1 MSLLATTALALSAG
15 VAYAEISM
23 SGSARMGLYYD
34 GADTEL
40 DNRFT
45 VNIDGKIETTSGLT
59 FGARM
64 RLRST
69 DGADSGTTDS
79 PNGARVYMTSGP
91 VTVAV
96 GNINGAID
104 SMPNLYHSEVGY
116 AYNIAAGDVVT
127 VDYDAYASN
136 GGELGAEVI
145 YSSDSFGAHLSVTDS
160 SLGSTNNRTAAHIS
174 YTVGGWTLAVGTQ
187 QDDVAGNDLTVVTA
201 AGTVGDYGIG
211 FSAADNDG
219 TTKMT
224 LAGSATM
231 GATGVSAFVSDE
243 EDATDMAF
251 GLGLTY
257 DLGGASLGAGVQ
269 QDTSGDNQAEVGVS
283 FSF

>member
-1 MSLLATTALALSAG
+1 MALSAG
-15 VAYAEISM
+15 VAYADISM
-23 SGSARMGLYYD
+23 SGDARMGVYND
-34 GADTEL
+34 GTDTTL

-45 VNIDGKIETTSGLT
+45 VNIDGKMETTSGLT

-64 RLRST
+64 RIRSN
-69 DGADSGTTDS
+69 DGAATA

-96 GNINGAID
+96 GNISGAID

-127 VDYDAYASN
+127 VGYDGYSSN
-136 GGELGAEVI
+136 GGRLGAEVI
-145 YSSDSFGAHLSVTDS
+145 YSSDSFGAHLSVTNSD
-160 SLGSTNNRTAAHIS
+160 LGSATDRTALHVS
-174 YTVGGWTLAVGTQ
+174 YTTGGWTLAVGTQ
-187 QDDVAGNDLTVVTA
+187 QSDTAGEDLTVVTA
-201 AGTVGDYGIG
+201 AGAVGDFGIG

-231 GATGVSAFVSDE
+231 GATGVSAFVSDLE
-243 EDATDMAF
+243 GAADMAF

-257 DLGGASLGAGVQ
+257 DLGGASLGAGLQ
-269 QDTSGDNQAEVGVS
+269 RDHAGDNAAELGIS

>member
-1 MSLLATTALALSAG
+1 MKKVLLATTALALSAG

-34 GADTEL
+34 GADTTL

-45 VNIDGKIETTSGLT
+45 VNIDGKVETTSGMT

-64 RLRST
+64 RLRTS
-69 DGADSGTTDS
+69 DGAAGTS

-127 VDYDAYASN
+127 VSYDGYSST

-187 QDDVAGNDLTVVTA
+187 QDDVAGNDLIVVTA

-243 EDATDMAF
+243 EGATDTAF

>member
-1 MSLLATTALALSAG
+1 MKKVLLATTALTLSAG
-15 VAYAEISM
+15 VAYADISL
-23 SGSARMGLYYD
+23 SGDARMGVYND
-34 GADTEL
+34 GTDTTL

-45 VNIDGKIETTSGLT
+45 VNIDGKMETTSGLT
-59 FGARM
+59 FGAR
-64 RLRST
+64 LRARSS
-69 DGADSGTTDS
+69 DGAAATL
-79 PNGARVYMTSGP
+79 NGARVYMTSGA

-96 GNINGAID
+96 GNIKGAID

-127 VDYDAYASN
+127 VGYDGYSST
-136 GGELGAEVI
+136 GSRLGAEVI

-160 SLGSTNNRTAAHIS
+160 DLGSATDRTALHVS
-174 YTVGGWTLAVGTQ
+174 YTTGGWTLAVGTQ
-187 QDDVAGNDLTVVTA
+187 QSDTAGEDLTVVTA
-201 AGTVGDYGIG
+201 AGAVGDFGIG

-231 GATGVSAFVSDE
+231 GATGVSAFVSDLE
-243 EDATDMAF
+243 GAADMAF

-269 QDTSGDNQAEVGVS
+269 RDHAGDNAAEVGVS

>member
-1 MSLLATTALALSAG
+1 MKKVLLATTALTLSAG

-23 SGSARMGLYYD
+23 SGSARMGLYND
-34 GADTEL
+34 GTDTTL

-45 VNIDGKIETTSGLT
+45 VNIDGKMETTSGLT

-64 RLRST
+64 RLRTS
-69 DGADSGTTDS
+69 DGAAGTS
-79 PNGARVYMTSGP
+79 PNGARVYMNSGA
-91 VTVAV
+91 VEVAV
-96 GNINGAID
+96 GNIYGAID
-104 SMPNLYHSEVGY
+104 SMPNLYHSELGY
-116 AYNIAAGDVVT
+116 AGNIAAGDVVT
-127 VDYDAYASN
+127 VSYDGYSSN
-136 GGELGAEVI
+136 GGQLGAEVI
-145 YSSDSFGAHLSVTDS
+145 YSSDSFGAHISVTDS
-160 SLGSTNNRTAAHIS
+160 DLGSTANRTAAHVS
-174 YTVGGWTLAVGTQ
+174 YTVAGWTLAVGTQ

-201 AGTVGDYGIG
+201 AGAVGDFGIG

-224 LAGSATM
+224 LAGSTTM
-231 GATGVSAFVSDE
+231 GATGVGAFVSDLE
-243 EDATDMAF
+243 GATDMAF

-269 QDTSGDNQAEVGVS
+269 RDHAGDNAAEVGVS